1 MGTNNT
7 VESKIKRYSAL
18 AGGLTAVAGVAN
30 AQIVHTE
37 INPDAFITGNGA
49 VYNLDVDNNG
59 VVDYTFYTI
68 TSSITY
74 TFGNSSTFINFS
86 GAYMN
91 PAASGNSMMIS
102 SGLLNV
108 PAGSAIGSNA
118 SFSSFDGC
126 VGGVAD
132 VSLINPS
139 SSSSY
144 TFSIG
149 NFLDADGF
157 VGLKFQNSGNTH
169 YGWVRIEVAN
179 GGDFLFIKEYAFE
192 STPNTAINA
201 GETANGPVGIA
212 DLENSVDINNFNNQL
227 KITSSKILTNG
238 IINVVSIS
246 GKKVVSKSFNINY
259 ERIDLNDLSTGIYI
273 VNVYSDQDVI
283 NKKIY
288 VR

>member
-37 INPDAFITGNGA
+37 INPDTFITGNGA

-91 PAASGNSMMIS
+91 PAAS
-102 SGLLNV
+102 
-108 PAGSAIGSNA
+108 AIGSNA

-149 NFLDADGF
+149 NFLEADGF

-179 GGDFLFIKEYAFE
+179 GGDFLFVKEYAFE

-212 DLENSVDINNFNNQL
+212 DLENSVNINNFNNQL

-246 GKKVVSKSFNINY
+246 GKKVVYKSFNINY

-273 VNVYSDQDVI
+273 VNVYSDQGVI

-288 VR
+288 VI

>member
-1 MGTNNT
+1 M
-7 VESKIKRYSAL
+7 
-18 AGGLTAVAGVAN
+18 
-30 AQIVHTE
+30 
-37 INPDAFITGNGA
+37 
-49 VYNLDVDNNG
+49 
-59 VVDYTFYTI
+59 
-68 TSSITY
+68 
-74 TFGNSSTFINFS
+74 
-86 GAYMN
+86 
-91 PAASGNSMMIS
+91 
-102 SGLLNV
+102 
-108 PAGSAIGSNA
+108 
-118 SFSSFDGC
+118 
-126 VGGVAD
+126 
-132 VSLINPS
+132 
-139 SSSSY
+139 
-144 TFSIG
+144 
-149 NFLDADGF
+149 
-157 VGLKFQNSGNTH
+157 KFQNSGNTH

>member
-1 MGTNNT
+1 
-7 VESKIKRYSAL
+7 
-18 AGGLTAVAGVAN
+18 VAN

-59 VVDYTFYTI
+59 FVDYTFYTI
-68 TSSITY
+68 TSSTTY

-179 GGDFLFIKEYAFE
+179 GGDFLFVKEYAFE

-212 DLENSVDINNFNNQL
+212 DLENSVVINNFNNQL

-273 VNVYSDQDVI
+273 VNVYSDQGVI
-283 NKKIY
+283 NKKIH